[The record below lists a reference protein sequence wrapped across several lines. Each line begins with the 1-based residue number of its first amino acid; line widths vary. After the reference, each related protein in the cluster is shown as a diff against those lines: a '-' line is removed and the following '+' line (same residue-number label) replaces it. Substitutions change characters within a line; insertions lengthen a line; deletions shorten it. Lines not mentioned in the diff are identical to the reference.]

1 MQVILAEMP
10 SSRVREPEE
19 AMSCS
24 QAGPSIEAKGYQ
36 TTHKTLSPKFI
47 LSKKKKKKKSA
58 GTKLGQKP
66 KECLTNNHVD

>member
-47 LSKKKKKKKSA
+47 LSKKKKKKKKCRNKV
-58 GTKLGQKP
+58 GTETKGMSNQ
-66 KECLTNNHVD
+66 